1 MPTILGNKIFTISL
15 TEEILTIAEADGVV
29 AISIQNTSSVTA
41 NILGNAVVAG
51 LDSGKISL
59 TENSS
64 ITISSTNGKPI
75 NYLEIDASTV
85 GSTVQVVAN
94 S

>member
-15 TEEILTIAEADGVV
+15 TEETLTIVEADGVV
-29 AISIQNTSSVTA
+29 AISVQNTSSVDAT
-41 NILGNAVVAG
+41 IIGNAVVAG
-51 LDSGKISL
+51 SDSGNITL

-64 ITISSTNGKPI
+64 VTISSTNGKPI
-75 NYLEIDASTV
+75 NYLEIDASAT
-85 GSTVQVVAN
+85 GCTVQIVAN